1 MKSYEIRDAFLN
13 YFKDS
18 GHTIVRSAPL
28 VPKNDPSLLFVN
40 AGMVQFKDVFLGKEK
55 RDYKRATSCQKC
67 VRAGGKHNDLENVGY
82 TARHHTFFEMLGNFS
97 FGDYFKSDA
106 IHFGWEFITKIL
118 GIDKNK
124 LWITIFQDDD
134 EAFNIWNK
142 QEGVPSSRIVRMG
155 AKENFWSMG
164 DTGPCGGCSEIHID
178 QGEGVGCGRS
188 ECSVECDCDRY
199 LELWNLVFM
208 QYNRDK
214 EGNLSP
220 LPKPSIDTG
229 LGLERV
235 AAILQGV
242 HSNFDTDLF
251 EDIINDVSD
260 YFSIKYGEDAKNDVG
275 IRVISDHLRA
285 TDFLIADGVLP
296 DKEGRGYVLRRIMRR
311 AMRFGKQI
319 GAKDPFLH
327 KFIDS
332 VNAKMGDVYPELI
345 QNRDMIVNI
354 VKNEENQFFETL
366 EDGLKILDKLFEKSS
381 HKIIDG
387 KEAFKLYD
395 TYGFPI
401 DLTLDIAK
409 ENGFNVDMDVFNEML
424 RKQKEMSKASWS
436 GTNEIAISDTLASV
450 YKETGITTFVGYEKF
465 EIRSKLIA
473 IIDKN
478 EKIVNRA
485 GRGEYYC
492 VFDKTPFYAESGGQV
507 SDTGFIFD
515 ENSMASKAFVE
526 DVQKYFDGNL
536 FVHKISVLEGEFETG
551 KEYNLRINIVKRKDV
566 ARHHTA
572 THLLDAAL
580 KNVLGEH
587 VRQAGSLVESLRLRF
602 DFTHFSKLTNE
613 ELHSIEVMV
622 NNWILE
628 DYPVVTEVMS
638 IDEAI
643 KTGAV
648 ALFDEKYSD
657 IVRVVSVDNV
667 SKELCGGTHV
677 KSSGEIGLFK
687 IISESALSKGVR
699 RIEAKVGIDAYE
711 YTRKTDNI
719 LREIS
724 NKLSVSIDDLLDKID
739 ELKNRKNKAK
749 SFEFVFNKNN
759 VRKLRNCN
767 VYADKLRDADAAQ
780 MRNAG
785 DQAKAKMKSG
795 VVIIFNIRNDKTD
808 VIAMVTKD
816 CIEKFKAN
824 EILHNLLPYISGKG
838 GGKSEFAQGGG
849 HLIKIEKLD
858 DIIDKIEKF
867 I

>member
-13 YFKDS
+13 YFKDR
-18 GHTIVRSAPL
+18 GHTIVGSAPL

-40 AGMVQFKDVFLGKEK
+40 AGMVQFKDTFLGKEK
-55 RDYKRATSCQKC
+55 RDYVRAASCQKC

-97 FGDYFKSDA
+97 FGDYFKNDA

-118 GIDKNK
+118 GINKNK
-124 LWITIFQDDD
+124 LWVTVFQDDD

-142 QEGVPSSRIVRMG
+142 QEHVPSSRIVRMG

-188 ECSVECDCDRY
+188 ECSIECDCDRY

-214 EGNLSP
+214 DGNLSP

-235 AAILQGV
+235 AAVLQGV

-251 EDIINDVSD
+251 ENIINDVSN

-285 TDFLIADGVLP
+285 VDFLIADGVLP
-296 DKEGRGYVLRRIMRR
+296 DKEGRGYVLRKIMRR
-311 AMRFGKQI
+311 AMRFGKKL
-319 GAKDPFLH
+319 GAKEPFLH

-332 VNAKMGDVYPELI
+332 VNTTMGDVYPELV

-366 EDGLKILDKLFEKSS
+366 EDGLKILNELFEKSS
-381 HKIIDG
+381 NKIIDG
-387 KEAFKLYD
+387 KQAFKLYD

-409 ENGFNVDMDVFNEML
+409 ENGFSVDIDVFNEML
-424 RKQKEMSKASWS
+424 KKQRKMSKANWK
-436 GTNEIAISDTLASV
+436 GTDEVSISDTLASV
-450 YKETGITTFVGYEKF
+450 YKTVGTTTFVGYEKF
-465 EIRSKLIA
+465 EIRSKLDA

-478 EKIVNRA
+478 EKVVNRA
-485 GRGEYYC
+485 GRGKYYC

-515 ENSMASKAFVE
+515 ENSKAFVE

-536 FVHKISVLEGEFETG
+536 FVHKISILEGKFEIG
-551 KEYNLRINIVKRKDV
+551 KEYNLRINIVKRKDI

-580 KNVLGEH
+580 RNVLGKH
-587 VRQAGSLVESLRLRF
+587 VRQAGSLVESSRLRF
-602 DFTHFSKLTNE
+602 DFTHFSKLTNQ
-613 ELHSIEVMV
+613 ELHSVEVMV

-628 DYPVVTEVMS
+628 NYPVITEVMG
-638 IDEAI
+638 IDEAM
-643 KTGAV
+643 KTGAI
-648 ALFDEKYSD
+648 ALFDERYSD
-657 IVRVVSVDNV
+657 IVRVVSVGNV

-677 KSSGEIGLFK
+677 RSSGEIGLFK

-711 YTRKTDNI
+711 YVRKIENI

-724 NKLSVSIDDLLDKID
+724 NKLSVGIDNLANRID
-739 ELKNRKNKAK
+739 ELKSKENKS
-749 SFEFVFNKNN
+749 SFAFTFNKNN
-759 VRKLRNCN
+759 VRKYHNCN
-767 VYADKLRDADAAQ
+767 IYADKLMGADAAQ
-780 MRNAG
+780 MRNVG
-785 DQAKAKMKSG
+785 DQVKAKIKSG
-795 VVIIFNIRNDKTD
+795 IVIIFNIRDDKID
-808 VIAMVTKD
+808 VIVMVTKD
-816 CIEKFKAN
+816 CIEQFKAN
-824 EILHNLLPYISGKG
+824 DVLHNILPHIAGKG
-838 GGKSEFAQGGG
+838 GGKAEFAQGGG

-858 DIIDKIEKF
+858 SIIDKIEKF